1 MNAKTGYRRY
11 VMKQRARQH
20 AGLVASVVALLV
32 LWTSLTHAILNGTLD
47 GNLHPNVGVVIFAV
61 DGELFSPCSG
71 NLIAPTV
78 FVTAAHCVEYI
89 ESVGATQVWVT
100 FASHVP
106 ADVDFIDVSNLDTS
120 TLIPGTLHPNPAFDA
135 HAPDPNDVAVITF
148 ETPVTGITPAVLPT
162 AGLLDELGE
171 QNGLKD
177 QLFTV
182 VGYGVNQR
190 IVGGGRTTYLR
201 DLSRR
206 FATSGLNALGPA
218 LLRLSMNRAKGYGGA
233 SFADSGGGIFFGQ
246 SNTLVAIVGLRGTEG
261 MFQGYRLD
269 TASARAFLSS
279 FVTLP
284 N

>member
-1 MNAKTGYRRY
+1 
-11 VMKQRARQH
+11 MKQRALQH
-20 AGLVASVVALLV
+20 AGLVASVVALL
-32 LWTSLTHAILNGTLD
+32 LLRTSLTHAIINGTLD

-78 FVTAAHCVEYI
+78 FVTAAHCAEFI
-89 ESVGATQVWVT
+89 ESSGATQMWVT
-100 FASHVP
+100 FDSHVV
-106 ADVDFIDVSNLDTS
+106 ADVNTDPRSGFIIEVSNLDTS

-148 ETPVTGITPAVLPT
+148 ETPVVGITPAVLPT
-162 AGLLDELGE
+162 PGLLDQLGQ

-190 IVGGGRTTYLR
+190 IIGEGPPTLVR
-201 DLSRR
+201 DLDRR
-206 FATSGLNALGPA
+206 FATSGLNALGQA
-218 LLRLSMNRAKGYGGA
+218 LLRLSVNREKGYGGA
-233 SFADSGGGIFFGQ
+233 HDGDSGGGIFFGQ
-246 SNTLVAIVGLRGTEG
+246 SNTIVALVGLRGTPG
-261 MFQGYRLD
+261 MYQGYRLD

>member
-1 MNAKTGYRRY
+1 
-11 VMKQRARQH
+11 MKSRTRQRVVS
-20 AGLVASVVALLV
+20 VASVVALFL
-32 LWTSLTHAILNGTLD
+32 LGTNRTHAIINGTLD

-61 DGELFSPCSG
+61 GGDLLISPCSG

-78 FVTAAHCVEYI
+78 FVTAAHCADFI
-89 ESVGATQVWVT
+89 ESSGATQVWVT
-100 FASHVP
+100 FDSHVD
-106 ADVDFIDVSNLDTS
+106 ADVNFIEVSNLDTS
-120 TLIPGTLHPNPAFDA
+120 TLIPGTLHPNPAFDV

-148 ETPVTGITPAVLPT
+148 ETDVDGIIPAVLPT
-162 AGLLDELGE
+162 PGLLDELGQ

-190 IVGGGRTTYLR
+190 IVGGGPKTYLR

-206 FATSGLNALGPA
+206 FATSGLNSLGPA
-218 LLRLSMNRAKGYGGA
+218 LLRLSTNRTKGYGEP

-246 SNTLVAIVGLRGTEG
+246 SNTLVAIVGLRGTPG
-261 MFQGYRLD
+261 MYQGYRLD

>member
-1 MNAKTGYRRY
+1 
-11 VMKQRARQH
+11 MKQRARQH
-20 AGLVASVVALLV
+20 AGLVASVVALL
-32 LWTSLTHAILNGTLD
+32 LLKTSLTHAIINGTLD
-47 GNLHPNVGVVIFAV
+47 GNLHPNVGVVIFEAG
-61 DGELFSPCSG
+61 DGQLISPCSG
-71 NLIAPTV
+71 NLISPTV
-78 FVTAAHCVEYI
+78 FVGAAHCADFI
-89 ESVGATQVWVT
+89 ESQGATQVWVS
-100 FASHVP
+100 FASQVA
-106 ADVDFIDVSNLDTS
+106 ADLDFIFVSNLDTS
-120 TLIPGTLHPNPAFDA
+120 TLIPGTLHPNPAFDV

-148 ETPVTGITPAVLPT
+148 ETPVEGIIPAVLPSP
-162 AGLLDELGE
+162 GLLDELGQ

-182 VGYGVNQR
+182 VGYGVNQ
-190 IVGGGRTTYLR
+190 GGGPTPFLR

-246 SNTLVAIVGLRGTEG
+246 SNTLVAIVGLRGTQG
-261 MFQGYRLD
+261 MYQGYRLD

>member
-1 MNAKTGYRRY
+1 
-11 VMKQRARQH
+11 MKPQARQPV
-20 AGLVASVVALLV
+20 ALVASVVLL
-32 LWTSLTHAILNGTLD
+32 LLLGTSLTHAIIDGTLD

-61 DGELFSPCSG
+61 DGQLISPCSG

-78 FVTAAHCVEYI
+78 FVTAAHCLEFI
-89 ESVGATQVWVT
+89 QSQGATQVWVS
-100 FASHVP
+100 FASQVV
-106 ADVDFIDVSNLDTS
+106 ADVDFINVSNLDTS

-135 HAPDPNDVAVITF
+135 HGPDPNDVAVITF
-148 ETPVTGITPAVLPT
+148 ETPVVGIDPAVLPT
-162 AGLLDELGE
+162 PGLLDELGQ

-177 QLFTV
+177 QVFTV

-190 IVGGGRTTYLR
+190 IVGGGPKTYLR

-206 FATSGLNALGPA
+206 FTTSALNSLGPA
-218 LLRLSMNRAKGYGGA
+218 LLRLSTNRTKGYGEP
-233 SFADSGGGIFFGQ
+233 SFADSGGGIFLGL
-246 SNTLVAIVGLRGTEG
+246 SNTLVAIVGLRGTPG
-261 MFQGYRLD
+261 MYQGYRLD

>member
-1 MNAKTGYRRY
+1 
-11 VMKQRARQH
+11 VKQRALQH
-20 AGLVASVVALLV
+20 AGLVASVVALL
-32 LWTSLTHAILNGTLD
+32 LLRTSLTHAIINGTVD

-61 DGELFSPCSG
+61 GGELISPCSG

-78 FVTAAHCVEYI
+78 FVTAAHCLEFI
-89 ESVGATQVWVT
+89 ESQGATQVWVS
-100 FASHVP
+100 FASHVV
-106 ADVDFIDVSNLDTS
+106 ADVNFIEVSNLDTS

-148 ETPVTGITPAVLPT
+148 ETPVVGITPAVLPT
-162 AGLLDELGE
+162 PGLLDELGE

-190 IVGGGRTTYLR
+190 IVGGGPKTYLR

-206 FATSGLNALGPA
+206 FATSGLNSLGPA
-218 LLRLSMNRAKGYGGA
+218 LLRLSTNRTKGYGEP

-246 SNTLVAIVGLRGTEG
+246 SNTLVAIVGLRGTPG
-261 MFQGYRLD
+261 MYQGYRVD
-269 TASARAFLSS
+269 TASARAFLSN

-284 N
+284 T

>member
-1 MNAKTGYRRY
+1 
-11 VMKQRARQH
+11 
-20 AGLVASVVALLV
+20 
-32 LWTSLTHAILNGTLD
+32 
-47 GNLHPNVGVVIFAV
+47 
-61 DGELFSPCSG
+61 
-71 NLIAPTV
+71 
-78 FVTAAHCVEYI
+78 
-89 ESVGATQVWVT
+89 
-100 FASHVP
+100 SHVD
-106 ADVDFIDVSNLDTS
+106 ADVNFIEVSNLDTS

-148 ETPVTGITPAVLPT
+148 ETPVVGITPAELPT
-162 AGLLDELGE
+162 PGLLDELGQ
-171 QNGLKD
+171 QNGLKE

-190 IVGGGRTTYLR
+190 IEGGGPKTFLR

-218 LLRLSMNRAKGYGGA
+218 LLRLSTNRTKGFGEPHA
-233 SFADSGGGIFFGQ
+233 ADSGGGIFLGQ
-246 SNTLVAIVGLRGTEG
+246 SNTLVAIVGLRGTPG
-261 MFQGYRLD
+261 YYQGYRLD

>member
-1 MNAKTGYRRY
+1 
-11 VMKQRARQH
+11 MKQRALQH
-20 AGLVASVVALLV
+20 AGLVASVVALL
-32 LWTSLTHAILNGTLD
+32 LLRTSLTHAIINGTLD

-61 DGELFSPCSG
+61 DGQLISPCSG

-78 FVTAAHCVEYI
+78 FVTAAHCADFI
-89 ESVGATQVWVT
+89 ESSGATQVWVT
-100 FASHVP
+100 FDSHVD
-106 ADVDFIDVSNLDTS
+106 ADVNFIEVSNLDTS
-120 TLIPGTLHPNPAFDA
+120 TLIPGTLHPNPAFDV

-148 ETPVTGITPAVLPT
+148 ETDVEGIIPAVLPT
-162 AGLLDELGE
+162 PGLLDELGQ

-190 IVGGGRTTYLR
+190 IVGEGPPTLVR
-201 DLSRR
+201 DLNRR
-206 FATSGLNALGPA
+206 FATSGLNALGQA
-218 LLRLSMNRAKGYGGA
+218 MLRLSMNSEKGYGGA
-233 SFADSGGGIFFGQ
+233 HAGDSGGGIFLGQ
-246 SNTLVAIVGLRGTEG
+246 SNTIVAVVGNRGTPG
-261 MFQGYRLD
+261 MYQGYRLD

>member
-1 MNAKTGYRRY
+1 
-11 VMKQRARQH
+11 MKQRARQH
-20 AGLVASVVALLV
+20 AGLVASVVTLLV

-61 DGELFSPCSG
+61 DGQLISPCSG

-106 ADVDFIDVSNLDTS
+106 ADVDFIAVSNLDTS

-148 ETPVTGITPAVLPT
+148 ETPVTGISPAVLPT

-171 QNGLKD
+171 QNGLMD

-190 IVGGGRTTYLR
+190 IVGGGQTTYLR

-218 LLRLSMNRAKGYGGA
+218 LLRLSMNSAKGYGGA

-246 SNTLVAIVGLRGTEG
+246 SNTLVAIVGNRGTQG
-261 MFQGYRLD
+261 MYQGYRLD

>member
-1 MNAKTGYRRY
+1 
-11 VMKQRARQH
+11 MKPRTRQRAIF
-20 AGLVASVVALLV
+20 VASVVALFL
-32 LWTSLTHAILNGTLD
+32 LRTSLTHAILNGTLD

-61 DGELFSPCSG
+61 DGERISPCSG

-78 FVTAAHCVEYI
+78 FVTAAHCAEFI
-89 ESVGATQVWVT
+89 ESQGATQVWVS
-100 FASHVP
+100 FAPHVV
-106 ADVDFIDVSNLDTS
+106 ADVNFIELSNLDMS

-135 HAPDPNDVAVITF
+135 HAPDPNDVAVITL
-148 ETPVTGITPAVLPT
+148 ETPVTDITPAVLPT

-182 VGYGVNQR
+182 VGYGVYQR
-190 IVGGGRTTYLR
+190 IVGEGPTTYLR

-218 LLRLSMNRAKGYGGA
+218 LLRLSMNTAKGYGGA
-233 SFADSGGGIFFGQ
+233 SFADSGGGIFLGQ
-246 SNTLVAIVGLRGTEG
+246 SNTLVAIVGLRSSQG
-261 MFQGYRLD
+261 MYQGYRLD
-269 TASARAFLSS
+269 IASARAFLSS

>member
-1 MNAKTGYRRY
+1 
-11 VMKQRARQH
+11 MKQRARQH

-100 FASHVP
+100 FDSHVL

-148 ETPVTGITPAVLPT
+148 ETPVTGIRPAVLPT

-171 QNGLKD
+171 QMD
-177 QLFTV
+177 S
-182 VGYGVNQR
+182 
-190 IVGGGRTTYLR
+190 RTSCSP
-201 DLSRR
+201 LS
-206 FATSGLNALGPA
+206 ATG
-218 LLRLSMNRAKGYGGA
+218 
-233 SFADSGGGIFFGQ
+233 
-246 SNTLVAIVGLRGTEG
+246 
-261 MFQGYRLD
+261 
-269 TASARAFLSS
+269 
-279 FVTLP
+279 
-284 N
+284 